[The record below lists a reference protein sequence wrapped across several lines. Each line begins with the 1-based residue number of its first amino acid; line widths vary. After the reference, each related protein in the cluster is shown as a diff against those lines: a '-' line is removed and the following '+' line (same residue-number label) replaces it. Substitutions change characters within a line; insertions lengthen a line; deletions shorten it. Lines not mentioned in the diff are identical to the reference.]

1 MCMQLCTK
9 THTHK
14 QMNKKRNNREKN
26 AKMFVSFSTINY
38 TVTTSFN
45 TSLRNT
51 LRRVSFG
58 SPFEK
63 TPSQPWLIF
72 FHSFSLLQLPRLVT
86 TDYYR
91 AKKQCNC
98 ATLLI
103 QMVYLR
109 TDIWTENCLIPLFS
123 GLIFFSLRA
132 SFANNVI
139 QWHRCLSCW
148 DCHVDLWHGL
158 IRIVYQ

>member
-1 MCMQLCTK
+1 MVLRLVEAIGNFSTVLSFSQCVCNYVLK
-9 THTHK
+9 HAHTSK
-14 QMNKKRNNREKN
+14 MNKKRNNREKN

-86 TDYYR
+86 TNYYK

-109 TDIWTENCLIPLFS
+109 TDI
-123 GLIFFSLRA
+123 
-132 SFANNVI
+132 
-139 QWHRCLSCW
+139 
-148 DCHVDLWHGL
+148 
-158 IRIVYQ
+158 